1 LIDPLLEAVT
11 QDPVVPESSNV
22 SPLRREMGIGIV
34 ALVFERKHDSHIVP
48 NGPIDDELDSLWE
61 SAFG

>member
-1 LIDPLLEAVT
+1 LDPPLEAVT
-11 QDPVVPESSNV
+11 QDPVVPESSIV

-34 ALVFERKHDSHIVP
+34 AFVLVRKHDSHIVP
-48 NGPIDDELDSLWE
+48 SGLIDDELDSLWE